1 MESWIYIF
9 SQFTPEALVL
19 ELSLI
24 FILCGGYAVFWI
36 LRKRKF
42 GVANKVIPSGPV
54 KAYLT
59 ELIGHADL
67 LKTQLFGIMATDDPE
82 NARGSDF
89 GRILANLDA
98 KLDAQGKAIAD
109 LSANGV
115 PMMAGQQAPEVA
127 APVAAVGPR
136 IGGATSDA
144 EVATLK
150 DKVEHLET
158 RLAEYSIIEDDLA
171 NLKRIQ
177 QENNELRASLKAL
190 NGGANPG
197 PVTVASARS
206 AAAAAAL
213 AADEAAAIPI
223 TAAAAEPA
231 FQLPSH
237 EAAPLASTPEP
248 ALDATSGSD
257 PSTRVP
263 EQAEEDD
270 LVKEFEKMLQ
280 G

>member
-19 ELSLI
+19 ELGVI

-42 GVANKVIPSGPV
+42 GVANKVLPSGPV

-67 LKTQLFGIMATDDPE
+67 LKSQLFGIMATDDPE
-82 NARGSDF
+82 NSRGSDF

-109 LSANGV
+109 LSSNGV
-115 PMMAGQQAPEVA
+115 PMAGQQAPVA
-127 APVAAVGPR
+127 PAAGSHT
-136 IGGATSDA
+136 GGATSDA
-144 EVATLK
+144 DVATLK

-177 QENNELRASLKAL
+177 QENNELRATLKAL
-190 NGGANPG
+190 NGGGNAA
-197 PVTVASARS
+197 PVTVDTART
-206 AAAAAAL
+206 AAAAAAI
-213 AADEAAAIPI
+213 AADEAAAIP
-223 TAAAAEPA
+223 TTSAAAAEPA
-231 FQLPSH
+231 FELPSR
-237 EAAPLASTPEP
+237 ESAPLVPTPEP
-248 ALDATSGSD
+248 ALDAASGGEASH
-257 PSTRVP
+257 RVP